1 MGAQRRLRL
10 RRGVGSTLSHLP
22 PTPGISTGVQTS
34 IEARLRAAGC
44 VFAEDE
50 AALIAEAAASP
61 DELESMVVRRVAGL
75 PLEQVLGWA
84 EFCGLRIVVEPGV
97 FVPRRR
103 TALLVEQT
111 LALLAGVH
119 EPVVVELCCGSGAVA
134 AAVHHARTDVE
145 LHASDIEPR
154 AVHCARR
161 NLDGIGSVHEG
172 DLTDALPDE
181 LAGRVDVI
189 VVNAPYVPSDEI
201 AMMPPEARD
210 HEPRVALDGG
220 ADGVGVHRRIA
231 EQAPRWLRAGGH
243 LVVETS
249 RRQGP
254 LTIDAMTRHGFDAH
268 VVRSDD
274 LDATAVV
281 GRT

>member
-10 RRGVGSTLSHLP
+10 RRGVGCTLIRSD
-22 PTPGISTGVQTS
+22 
-34 IEARLRAAGC
+34 IEDSLRAAGS

-50 AALIAEAAASP
+50 AALIIDAASTSV
-61 DELESMVVRRVAGL
+61 ELESLVARRVAGE
-75 PLEQVLGWA
+75 PLEQMLGWA

-103 TALLVEQT
+103 TELLVEEAVR
-111 LALLAGVH
+111 LIDPLS
-119 EPVVVELCCGSGAVA
+119 EPVIVDLCCGTGAVA
-134 AAVHHARTDVE
+134 MAIHDVVGHAEV
-145 LHASDIEPR
+145 HASDVDSR
-154 AVHCARR
+154 AVACAQR
-161 NLDGIGSVHEG
+161 NLDGIGTVHEG
-172 DLTDALPDE
+172 DLTDALPDQ
-181 LAGRVDVI
+181 LAGRVDVL

-220 ADGVGVHRRIA
+220 ADGVGVHRRVA
-231 EQAPRWLRAGGH
+231 EQAPPWLPPGGY

-249 RRQGP
+249 RRQAT
-254 LTIDAMTRHGFDAH
+254 LTLEAMTRHGFDARL
-268 VVRSDD
+268 VRSDD

-281 GRT
+281 GRKMG

>member
-1 MGAQRRLRL
+1 M
-10 RRGVGSTLSHLP
+10 
-22 PTPGISTGVQTS
+22 
-34 IEARLRAAGC
+34 ARLRAAGS

-50 AALIAEAAASP
+50 ATLLVDAAASS
-61 DELESMVVRRVAGL
+61 DELETMVERRVSGV

-103 TALLVEQT
+103 TALLVDQT
-111 LALLAGVH
+111 LALLEGVR
-119 EPVVVELCCGSGAVA
+119 EPVVVDLCCGTGAVA
-134 AAVHHARTDVE
+134 AAVHQSRADVE

-161 NLDGIGSVHEG
+161 NLAGFGSVHEG

-220 ADGVGVHRRIA
+220 ADGADIHRRVA
-231 EQAPRWLRAGGH
+231 ERAPRWLRPRGH
-243 LVVETS
+243 LVIETS
-249 RRQGP
+249 RRQAS
-254 LTIDAMTRHGFDAH
+254 LTLDAMAAQGFEAR
-268 VVRSDD
+268 VERSDD

-281 GRT
+281 GRI

>member
-1 MGAQRRLRL
+1 MVQAAETAGDLETMVGQR
-10 RRGVGSTLSHLP
+10 VS
-22 PTPGISTGVQTS
+22 
-34 IEARLRAAGC
+34 
-44 VFAEDE
+44 
-50 AALIAEAAASP
+50 
-61 DELESMVVRRVAGL
+61 GL

-111 LALLAGVH
+111 IALVD
-119 EPVVVELCCGSGAVA
+119 EVRRPVVVDLCCGTGAVA
-134 AAVHHARTDVE
+134 VAVHHAVGHAE
-145 LHASDIEPR
+145 VHASDLDPR

-161 NLDGIGSVHEG
+161 NLDGIGTVHEG
-172 DLTDALPDE
+172 DLTDALPDQ

-220 ADGVGVHRRIA
+220 ADGVDVHRRVA
-231 EQAPRWLRAGGH
+231 EQAARWLRPGGH
-243 LVVETS
+243 LIIETS
-249 RRQGP
+249 RRQAP
-254 LTIDAMTRHGFDAH
+254 LTVEAMTGHGFDTR

-274 LDATAVV
+274 LDATAAV
-281 GRT
+281 GRKMG

>member
-1 MGAQRRLRL
+1 M
-10 RRGVGSTLSHLP
+10 
-22 PTPGISTGVQTS
+22 
-34 IEARLRAAGC
+34 
-44 VFAEDE
+44 FAESE
-50 AALIAEAAASP
+50 AALILDTAGTP
-61 DELESMVVRRVAGL
+61 DELEAMIARRVSGE

-84 EFCGLRIVVEPGV
+84 EFCGLRIFVEPGV

-103 TALLVEQT
+103 TALLVSQT
-111 LALLAGVH
+111 HAVLEGVRD
-119 EPVVVELCCGSGAVA
+119 PVVVDLCCGTGAVA
-134 AAVHHARTDVE
+134 AAVHHMRADVE

-161 NLDGIGSVHEG
+161 NLAGIGSVHEG

-220 ADGVGVHRRIA
+220 ADGVDIHRRVA
-231 EQAPRWLRAGGH
+231 EQAPRWLHPGGH
-243 LVVETS
+243 LVIETS
-249 RRQGP
+249 RRQAS
-254 LTIDAMTRHGFDAH
+254 LTVDAMTAQGFEAR
-268 VVRSDD
+268 VERSDN

-281 GRT
+281 GRSRR

>member
-1 MGAQRRLRL
+1 M
-10 RRGVGSTLSHLP
+10 
-22 PTPGISTGVQTS
+22 
-34 IEARLRAAGC
+34 
-44 VFAEDE
+44 FAEDE
-50 AALIAEAAASP
+50 AALMVEAAASP
-61 DELESMVVRRVAGL
+61 DELETMVGRRVSGL

-103 TALLVEQT
+103 TGLLVVET
-111 LALLAGVH
+111 VRLLDRVR
-119 EPVVVELCCGSGAVA
+119 EPVVVDLCCGTGAVA
-134 AAVHHARTDVE
+134 VAVHHTRADVE

-154 AVHCARR
+154 AVRCARR

-172 DLTDALPDE
+172 DLTDALPDD

-201 AMMPPEARD
+201 AMMPSEARD

-220 ADGVGVHRRIA
+220 ADGLDIHRRVA
-231 EQAPRWLRAGGH
+231 EQAPRWLRPGGH
-243 LVVETS
+243 LAIETS
-249 RRQGP
+249 RRQAP
-254 LTIDAMTRHGFDAH
+254 LTAETMIRHGFETR

-281 GRT
+281 GRKMG

>member
-1 MGAQRRLRL
+1 M
-10 RRGVGSTLSHLP
+10 
-22 PTPGISTGVQTS
+22 
-34 IEARLRAAGC
+34 ARLRAAGC

-50 AALIAEAAASP
+50 AALIVEAATSP
-61 DELESMVVRRVAGL
+61 DDLESMVARRVAGL

-111 LALLAGVH
+111 LALLEGVRD
-119 EPVVVELCCGSGAVA
+119 PVVVELCCGSGAVA
-134 AAVHHARTDVE
+134 AAVHDARPDVE

-154 AVHCARR
+154 AVQCARR

-181 LAGRVDVI
+181 LAGRVDVM
-189 VVNAPYVPSDEI
+189 VVNAPYVPSGEI
-201 AMMPPEARD
+201 AMMPPEARY

-220 ADGVGVHRRIA
+220 SDGVDVHRRVA
-231 EQAPRWLRAGGH
+231 EQAPRWLRPGGH
-243 LVVETS
+243 LVIETS
-249 RRQGP
+249 RRQAP
-254 LTIDAMTRHGFDAH
+254 LTLEAMTRHGLDAH
-268 VVRSDD
+268 IVRSDD
-274 LDATAVV
+274 LDATAAV
-281 GRT
+281 GRSRR

>member
-1 MGAQRRLRL
+1 
-10 RRGVGSTLSHLP
+10 
-22 PTPGISTGVQTS
+22 
-34 IEARLRAAGC
+34 
-44 VFAEDE
+44 VFAENE
-50 AALIAEAAASP
+50 AALILDTAETP
-61 DELESMVVRRVAGL
+61 DELEAMIARRVSGE

-103 TALLVEQT
+103 TALLVDQT
-111 LALLAGVH
+111 LALLEGVRD
-119 EPVVVELCCGSGAVA
+119 PVVVDLCCGTGAVT
-134 AAVHHARTDVE
+134 AAVHHMRPDVE

-161 NLDGIGSVHEG
+161 NLAGIGSVHEG

-181 LAGRVDVI
+181 IAGRVDVF

-220 ADGVGVHRRIA
+220 ADGVDIHRRVA
-231 EQAPRWLRAGGH
+231 EQAPRWLRPGGH
-243 LVVETS
+243 LVIETS
-249 RRQGP
+249 RRQAS
-254 LTIDAMTRHGFDAH
+254 LTLDAMAAQGFAAR
-268 VVRSDD
+268 VERSDD
-274 LDATAVV
+274 LDGTAVV
-281 GRT
+281 GRI